1 MERGSRSVIAH
12 LDTHVALWL
21 AAGEKRRL
29 KAVAARLR
37 RSALLVSPVV
47 LVEMEVLREI
57 GRLRAPVVD
66 VWEVLS
72 EEHGV
77 REATGDIRSIG
88 QRARSLGW
96 ARDPFDRFIVAH
108 ALANDAMLLT
118 ADETIRAQCPQ
129 ARWSD

>member
-1 MERGSRSVIAH
+1 VIAH

-37 RSALLVSPVV
+37 RSALFVSPVV
-47 LVEMEVLREI
+47 LEEMEVLREI
-57 GRLRAPVVD
+57 GRLRAPVLD

-77 REATGDIRSIG
+77 REAMVISGRS
-88 QRARSLGW
+88 RSEAG
-96 ARDPFDRFIVAH
+96 RSGGREIH
-108 ALANDAMLLT
+108 ST
-118 ADETIRAQCPQ
+118 AASCPQ
-129 ARWSD
+129 ARWVTS

>member
-1 MERGSRSVIAH
+1 
-12 LDTHVALWL
+12 
-21 AAGEKRRL
+21 
-29 KAVAARLR
+29 
-37 RSALLVSPVV
+37 
-47 LVEMEVLREI
+47 MEVLCEI

-66 VWEVLS
+66 VWEILS

-77 REATGDIRSIG
+77 SEAIGDVRSIG

-96 ARDPFDRFIVAH
+96 TRGPFDRFIVAH

-118 ADETIRAQCPQ
+118 ADETIRAQCLR